1 MMERYLEVDDEFKR
15 TLGYLPDDESLDS
28 QTIARMKSSLSA
40 AETFVQNSIGKNDK
54 YYQNEDNKMLYK
66 MACYSIASNWFN
78 HPSTAA
84 SSTVAKA
91 VIGQMRGVFDDFE
104 EQENGTTS
112 EFRQTNADD

>member
-1 MMERYLEVDDEFKR
+1 MERYLKVDDEFKR

-28 QTIARMKSSLSA
+28 QTIARMESSLSA
-40 AETFVQNSIGKNDK
+40 AEIFVQNSIGKNDK
-54 YYQNEDNKMLYK
+54 YYQDEDNKMLYK

-91 VIGQMRGVFDDFE
+91 VIGQMRGVFDSYE
-104 EQENGTTS
+104 EQENGSTS
-112 EFRQTNADD
+112 ESGQTNADD

>member
-1 MMERYLEVDDEFKR
+1 MERYLKVDDEFKR

-28 QTIARMKSSLSA
+28 QTIARMESSLSA

-54 YYQNEDNKMLYK
+54 YYQDEDNKMLYK

-91 VIGQMRGVFDDFE
+91 VIGQMRGIFDSYE
-104 EQENGTTS
+104 ELKNGTTS
-112 EFRQTNADD
+112 EPGQTNTDD